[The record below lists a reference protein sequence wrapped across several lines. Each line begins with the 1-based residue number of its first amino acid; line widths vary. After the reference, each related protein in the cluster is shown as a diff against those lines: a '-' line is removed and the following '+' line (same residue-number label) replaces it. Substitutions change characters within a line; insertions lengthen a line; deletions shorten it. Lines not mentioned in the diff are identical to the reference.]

1 MTCVST
7 LSKVCICMHEMCK
20 DFFSIRAYTLNSRIP
35 ETARA
40 HQAATTIQRA
50 YRTHTARTAMARMLG
65 AVHVLQRFARRVL
78 WHIHSLALTYALI

>member
-1 MTCVST
+1 MRLDAIEGVH
-7 LSKVCICMHEMCK
+7 CMYEMCK
-20 DFFSIRAYTLNSRIP
+20 DIFSYTLNSRIP